1 MAPNKFSIR
10 GIKMLTEEDCIF
22 PKSSGDK
29 GTGLETD
36 IPDLDK
42 KIQNAPKAK
51 LVLNMGRSS

>member
-36 IPDLDK
+36 IPDLEK
-42 KIQNAPKAK
+42 KI
-51 LVLNMGRSS
+51 